1 MSDDWNVK
9 VEGVSKKFGR
19 SIKQAMRYG
28 FMDSLRRMAGTE
40 THAGDLREGE
50 FWALEDVSFELKPC
64 QALGIMGVNGSGKT
78 TLLRVLNGTYG
89 PDTGRAMLRGRVG
102 ALIAAGAGFSPV
114 LTGRENIFVN
124 GTLLGLSPVDIRRR
138 FDDMVS
144 FAGLEEFI
152 DMPVRHYSSGM
163 SVRLGFAV
171 AAFCEPDVL
180 LVDEVLA
187 VGDLAFQ
194 KKCYD
199 YLHTL
204 KREGTTILL
213 VSHSVGAIW
222 ALSDTAIFLDKGRL
236 LAHGEPEEI
245 IKAYDDQNAKQAAGN
260 LTLDSPASAESFKDE
275 TYQSLSGGTNDAR
288 VHDVRVLDVDGKEP
302 RTEFD
307 MREGLC
313 LEAVLEVYNP
323 VEEPL
328 LRYTLDAVH
337 YRYISVLDSYE
348 QGMDLARLMP
358 GTYLW
363 RTVVP
368 TQNLRPGAYRLNL
381 AVCSRRVGVHL
392 FYHFAVASFVVK
404 NPRDQFIY
412 ADFAS
417 VLHLDS
423 RFELIP
429 GKA

>member
-1 MSDDWNVK
+1 MSGDWSVK

-28 FMDSLRRMAGTE
+28 VSDSLRRMTGSKARSGE
-40 THAGDLREGE
+40 LRPGE
-50 FWALEDVSFELKPC
+50 FWALREVSFELKPS

-124 GTLLGLSPVDIRRR
+124 GTLLGLKPADIRRR

-163 SVRLGFAV
+163 AVRLGFAV

-204 KREGTTILL
+204 KRQGTTILL

-236 LAHGEPEEI
+236 LAYGEPEDI
-245 IKAYDDQNAKQAAGN
+245 IKAYDDQNTRQAADN
-260 LTLDSPASAESFKDE
+260 LSLNSPAVTDNFNDE
-275 TYQSLSGGTNDAR
+275 TYQSLSGGTS
-288 VHDVRVLDVDGKEP
+288 DVVVREVKLLDVQGNHVRK
-302 RTEFD
+302 EFD
-307 MREGLC
+307 MHEGFS
-313 LEAVLEVYNP
+313 LEAEVEVFNTIT
-323 VEEPL
+323 EPL
-328 LRYTLDAVH
+328 FRYTLDAVH

-348 QGMDLARLMP
+348 QGMAMKSLEP
-358 GTYLW
+358 GVYRW

-368 TQNLRPGAYRLNL
+368 MQNLRPGAYRLNL
-381 AVCSRRVGVHL
+381 AVCSKVVGVHL
-392 FYHFAVASFVVK
+392 FYHFAVASLAVR
-404 NPRDQFIY
+404 NPKEKFIY

-417 VLHLDS
+417 VLHLDAD
-423 RFELIP
+423 FELTP
-429 GKA
+429 KEG